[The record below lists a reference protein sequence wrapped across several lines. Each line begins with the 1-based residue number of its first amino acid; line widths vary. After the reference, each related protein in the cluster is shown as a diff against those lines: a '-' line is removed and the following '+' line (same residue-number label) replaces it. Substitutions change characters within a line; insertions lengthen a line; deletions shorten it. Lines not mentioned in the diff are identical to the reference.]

1 MLLNFSGG
9 FLYAWSVLVEPLEER
24 LAATRAEISAV
35 YSLALVGFTIGM
47 FAADWFL
54 RRLSMAALGF
64 WVCAA
69 MAAGLAFAGLLPR
82 YASLMVGYGLFSAA
96 TGVTYFLCIAA
107 ASVELPIRRSVAL
120 GCATSSFAV
129 GGVLWPVVTAPMLQA
144 FGVHATLVAVGGLLL
159 LAGLAAA
166 ALLRFSVVP
175 APRRVGKGEGLFHDF
190 LTSRPR
196 VLVALWSSFLLL
208 GVGGLMAVSH
218 AAGIAVD
225 NGVPE
230 GETWLGALAFN
241 LGYIPGALAGGYMSE
256 RWTGRRVLFVL
267 GLVVGV
273 PLLLLAALPNAA
285 LSLVALACVGAAF
298 GASTSIYPVTIGGY
312 YGLGRVAVIYGRV
325 SIAYGVSGLAAPYI
339 AGLLHDVAGDYRLAL
354 VGAGLVALA
363 SLVPALLLPRPADTR
378 PSG

>member
-1 MLLNFSGG
+1 M
-9 FLYAWSVLVEPLEER
+9 LVEPLEKT

-54 RRLSMAALGF
+54 RHLSMVALGF

-69 MAAGLAFAGLLPR
+69 MAAGLAFAGLLPQ

-107 ASVELPIRRSVAL
+107 ASIDLPIRRSVAL

-129 GGVLWPVVTAPMLQA
+129 GGVLWPVATAPMLDA
-144 FGVHATLVAVGGLLL
+144 FGVHTTLVAVGGLLL
-159 LAGLAAA
+159 LAGVAAA
-166 ALLRFSVVP
+166 ILLWLSGASAQGAAGRD
-175 APRRVGKGEGLFHDF
+175 EGLFHNF
-190 LTSRPR
+190 LTARPR
-196 VLVALWSSFLLL
+196 ILVALWSSFLLL

-230 GETWLGALAFN
+230 SETWLGALMFN
-241 LGYIPGALAGGYMSE
+241 LGYIPGALLGGYLSE
-256 RWTGRRVLFVL
+256 RWTGRRVLVGM
-267 GLVVGV
+267 GLIVGA
-273 PLLLLAALPNAA
+273 PLLLLALLPNAA

-298 GASTSIYPVTIGGY
+298 GSSTSIYPVTIGGY

-325 SIAYGVSGLAAPYI
+325 SVAYGVSGLVAPYI
-339 AGLLHDVAGDYRLAL
+339 AGLLHDVAGNYRLAL
-354 VGAGLVALA
+354 LGAGIIALT
-363 SLVPALLLPRPADTR
+363 SLIPAILLPRPVDRVPA
-378 PSG
+378 